1 MPFVGYPAVDPAEL
15 SQRVGPTTFYRG
27 NSYFRAHRVIVKTV
41 TFDPVSLRLYGKVR
55 GSQLTPY
62 ESMAWL
68 IQVATVAGAAPSWE
82 LGSSF
87 CTCPVRTS
95 CKHVVALLLQAN
107 AMIKGQEPSSSRS
120 QDNQWRWALDALITE
135 DNPGK
140 PASVPVAVQFQV
152 ERLEPGPPGAW
163 DYYSRPRVSLR
174 LVQPSP
180 RGGWVGYQD
189 LRWQGL
195 VGGET
200 PPTMTD
206 QQADWC
212 TSLALMATDLY
223 PTRQWVD
230 LTSWTHPLVFDLLA
244 QAAKV
249 GIELLARQGDDR
261 VFLTNQLE
269 VGLSAVRAKGGLKL
283 DLWVEPEDQPGFR
296 PALLSPLGKIG
307 GVAVHATAHGYDIWL
322 GPLARPAQLDE
333 GMRVM
338 PVLVPAKA
346 EDTFWQQTYP
356 GLSRAMPLL
365 SHGPDI
371 QPPAVPVPTL
381 VATVK
386 AGQGFAVELAWHW
399 EYVSAVGT
407 LGFELDDAGPTSSPV
422 DHPGSAS
429 TEPLPEVPTGLR
441 DPVAERCL
449 TQAASQV
456 LAQVDGLPTAP
467 TATPVTVTGLP
478 LSHFLTGTMDQLA
491 EIEHLRLDQV
501 GGLPELQVTEAPP
514 VVGLE
519 VSAADDADW
528 FDLGVTVSFDGQVVP
543 FKDLF
548 TALAA
553 GQERLVLDSGLL
565 VYLHHPEL
573 DKLRRL
579 IEEAARLSDKSGR
592 PRLNRYQANL
602 FSELEELATNVAVPE
617 QWADKL
623 AAMRALQDAAPAPL
637 EPPAALTATLRPY
650 QHHAFEWLVFLWRHH
665 LGGVLADDMGL
676 GKTVE
681 ALALM
686 AQARQEAPDL
696 PPFLVVAPS
705 SVVANWASEADRFT
719 PSLRVHLADHTE
731 AKADAELADLH
742 GEADLII
749 TSYAVFRLDNV
760 AFAALDWAGL
770 ILDEAQFAK
779 NHATKTNQHARA
791 LVTPFKLAVTGTPM
805 ENSLKELWAV
815 FNIVTPGLLGNSRQ
829 FKEAYGD
836 PAADPVT
843 AGETLARLRR
853 RLRPLMMRR
862 TKEAVAPELPPRQEQ
877 VLHVEL
883 ENRHRLVYDTH
894 LQRERSRVLGLL
906 DDYQANR
913 FAVFRSLT
921 TLRRLALDASLVDP
935 SAGKVPSSKL
945 DVLMEQLQD
954 VIGSNHRAL
963 IFSQFTG
970 YLALIA
976 KRLEAN
982 GVAYAYLD
990 GSTTNRPKVIDG
1002 FKQGSA
1008 PVFLL
1013 SLKAGGFGLNL
1024 TEADYVFIMDPWW
1037 NPATEA
1043 QAIDRTH
1050 RIGQDRPVMVFR
1062 LVSQATIEDKVMAL
1076 KARKAALFDAVLD
1089 DDGTFSDQLSAAD
1102 VRALLE

>member
-15 SQRVGPTTFYRG
+15 SQRVGPTTFFRG
-27 NSYFRAHRVIVKTV
+27 NSYFRAHRVIVKTI
-41 TFDPVSLRLYGKVR
+41 TFDPVTLRLYGKVR
-55 GSQLTPY
+55 GGKLTPY
-62 ESMAWL
+62 EAMAWL
-68 IQVATVAGAAPSWE
+68 IQVASTPGAAPTWE

-87 CTCPVRTS
+87 CTCPVRSS

-107 AMIKGQEPSSSRS
+107 DMLKGQAPDTDRR
-120 QDNQWRWALDALITE
+120 QDNQWRWALDSLMAE
-135 DNPGK
+135 DNPNPLTK
-140 PASVPVAVQFQV
+140 VPVAVQFQV
-152 ERLEPGPPGAW
+152 ERLETGPPGAW
-163 DYYSRPRVSLR
+163 DHYNRPRVTLR

-180 RGGWVGYQD
+180 RGGWVAYQD
-189 LRWQGL
+189 LRWQTL
-195 VGGET
+195 VSGQAS
-200 PPTMTD
+200 PTMTD
-206 QQADWC
+206 RQADWC
-212 TSLALMATDLY
+212 TSFALMATDLY
-223 PTRQWVD
+223 PTRHWVD
-230 LTSWTHPLVFDLLA
+230 LGSWTHPLVFDLLG
-244 QAAKV
+244 QAANA
-249 GIELLARQGDDR
+249 GIELLARQPGDQ
-261 VFLTNQLE
+261 VILAPQLE
-269 VGLSAVRAKGGLKL
+269 VGLSAVRGTDGLKL
-283 DLWVEPEDQPGFR
+283 DLWVTPEDQPGFR
-296 PALLSPLGKIG
+296 PALLNPLGKIG
-307 GVAVHATAHGYDIWL
+307 CVAVQTTAQGYDIWL
-322 GPLARPAQLDE
+322 GPLARPARLDE
-333 GMRVM
+333 GMRVL
-338 PVLVPAKA
+338 PVVIPAKA

-371 QPPAVPVPTL
+371 VPPPVPEPTL

-399 EYVSAVGT
+399 EYLSADST
-407 LGFELDDAGPTSSPV
+407 LGFEFGDAGSNSSPA
-422 DHPGSAS
+422 DLPGNPSA
-429 TEPLPEVPTGLR
+429 EPLPEAPAGLR
-441 DPVAERCL
+441 DQAAERRL
-449 TQAASQV
+449 TEAASQV
-456 LAQVDGLPTAP
+456 LTKVSGLP
-467 TATPVTVTGLP
+467 ATPTTNPATVSGLP
-478 LSHFLTGTMDQLA
+478 LSLFLTSTMDQLA
-491 EIEHLRLDQV
+491 KIPHLRLDQV
-501 GGLPELQVTEAPP
+501 GQLPELQVSEAPP
-514 VVGLE
+514 VVGLT
-519 VSAADDADW
+519 VSAADDSDW

-548 TALAA
+548 TALAV
-553 GQERLVLDSGLL
+553 GQERLVLDTGLM

-573 DKLRRL
+573 DRLRQL

-592 PRLNRYQANL
+592 TRLNRYQANL
-602 FSELEELATNVAVPE
+602 FGELEELATEVTVPE

-623 AAMRALQDAAPAPL
+623 AAMRALQNATPVSL

-686 AQARQEAPDL
+686 AQARQEKPDL

-705 SVVANWASEADRFT
+705 SVVANWASEAARFV
-719 PSLRVHLADHTE
+719 PAMKVHLADHTE
-731 AKADAELADLH
+731 AKAGADLAQLH
-742 GEADLII
+742 GQADLVI
-749 TSYAVFRLDNV
+749 TSYAVFRLDNP
-760 AFAALDWAGL
+760 AFAALNWAGL

-779 NHATKTNQHARA
+779 NHATKTNQLARA

-815 FNIVTPGLLGNSRQ
+815 FNIVTPGLLGNARQ
-829 FKEAYGD
+829 FKEAFGD
-836 PAADPVT
+836 PIADPET
-843 AGETLARLRR
+843 AGVTMARLRR

-862 TKEAVAPELPPRQEQ
+862 TKEAVAPELPSRQEQ
-877 VLHVEL
+877 VLQVEL
-883 ENRHRLVYDTH
+883 VDRHRTVYDTH

-906 DDYQANR
+906 DDYEANR

-935 SAGKVPSSKL
+935 GAGQVPSSKL

-954 VIGSNHRAL
+954 VIGSSHRAL
-963 IFSQFTG
+963 VFSQFTG

-976 KRLEAN
+976 KRLEAG

-990 GSTTNRPKVIDG
+990 GRTTNRPKVIDG

-1062 LVSQATIEDKVMAL
+1062 LVSQGTIEDKVMAL
-1076 KARKAALFDAVLD
+1076 KVRKAALFDAVLD

-1102 VRALLE
+1102 VRALFE